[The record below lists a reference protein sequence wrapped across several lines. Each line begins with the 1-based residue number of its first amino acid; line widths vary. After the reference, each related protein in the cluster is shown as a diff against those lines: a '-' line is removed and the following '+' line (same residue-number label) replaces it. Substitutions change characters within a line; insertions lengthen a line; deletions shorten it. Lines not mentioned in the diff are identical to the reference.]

1 MRDLSGP
8 PPNPPLRIAVVTD
21 AWHPQVNGV
30 VRTLNSTATE
40 LESLGHVVLT
50 IGPDRFPSIPC
61 PTYPE
66 IRLALAPGRRL
77 ARLIDEFRPDAIH
90 ISTEGP
96 LGLAARNLCVKRR
109 WPFTTSFHTMFP
121 DYVHARLRVPRS
133 WSWEVLR
140 WFHAPSAG
148 VFVATQSIRD
158 TLTARGFQNLVHW
171 GRGVD
176 TTLFHPRPRPPELGN
191 GPVFLSV
198 GRIAV
203 EKNVAAFLELD
214 LPGTKVVVG
223 DGPQRASLEAR
234 YPEARFLG
242 AKFGDELAAA
252 FAAADVFVFP
262 SRTDTFGLVML
273 EALACGTPVAAFP
286 VPGPLDVIADSGAG
300 MLHEDLRTA
309 ALKALEIPRAVC
321 RAYAETFSW
330 RSCAEVFATS
340 LVPVYAP
347 A

>member
-1 MRDLSGP
+1 M
-8 PPNPPLRIAVVTD
+8 
-21 AWHPQVNGV
+21 
-30 VRTLNSTATE
+30 
-40 LESLGHVVLT
+40 
-50 IGPDRFPSIPC
+50 
-61 PTYPE
+61 
-66 IRLALAPGRRL
+66 
-77 ARLIDEFRPDAIH
+77 
-90 ISTEGP
+90 
-96 LGLAARNLCVKRR
+96 KRR